1 MSKLPP
7 SGTRQPIATNL
18 QIPTGTFARP
28 ERPSSNAYLALSIP
42 PEPFLIDL
50 FCNWIEDPTAIL
62 IREWGAGGEVIGS
75 WSIAEYLRD
84 VLEVG
89 QRIVLELGEEEK
101 GRLRGLDDGKEEEE
115 DGFIAVV
122 GGGCYAFAVL
132 VLAVYV
138 VGGVVVPL
146 CRCTR
151 LSGP

>member
-7 SGTRQPIATNL
+7 SGTSQPIATNL

-28 ERPSSNAYLALSIP
+28 DQPSSNPYPTLSIP
-42 PEPFLIDL
+42 PEPLLIDL
-50 FCNWIEDPTAIL
+50 FCNWIEDPAAIL
-62 IREWGAGGEVIGS
+62 IREWGAGGDLLGS
-75 WSIAEYLRD
+75 WSIAEFLRD
-84 VLEVG
+84 VLHVSR
-89 QRIVLELGEEEK
+89 RIVLELSVEER
-101 GRLRGLDDGKEEEE
+101 GRLRGLDYGKEE
-115 DGFIAVV
+115 DVFIAVV

-151 LSGP
+151 LFDLL